1 MTITTT
7 VTISHEEL
15 HDLHMTDKSFRELGY
30 NLKAATEWGKV
41 YEKVS
46 WNSTCKGENRPLD
59 TIL

>member
-30 NLKAATEWGKV
+30 NLKVANEVGKV
-41 YEKVS
+41 YEKIA
-46 WNSTCKGENRPLD
+46 WNSTCKGDFSLNDGL
-59 TIL
+59 

>member
-30 NLKAATEWGKV
+30 NLKETTSWGKT
-41 YEKVS
+41 YEKIAWQTATKDIS
-46 WNSTCKGENRPLD
+46 KEL
-59 TIL
+59 